1 MKLLKIIEAN
11 YLDHY
16 RIELSFNDG
25 IKAVVDLKNKVFNDH
40 RKVFRA
46 LKDVSYFKKFTKNR
60 WTIEWDN
67 GIDLAPEYLYDL
79 AMEQNKK
86 SFDKENPVLT

>member
-1 MKLLKIIEAN
+1 MELLKIIEAD

-25 IKAVVDLKNKVFNDH
+25 IRTVVDLKSKVFNDR
-40 RKVFRA
+40 RKVFKA
-46 LKDVSYFKKFTKNR
+46 LKDVSYFKNFTKNR

-67 GIDLAPEYLYDL
+67 GVDLAPEFLYNL
-79 AMEQNKK
+79 AMEQNQKTV
-86 SFDKENPVLT
+86 ENDNTVLT